1 MLHIRCPHGVI
12 WTGSRSAIRQIGHSN
27 ALSNGPVNFTS
38 YPGMSLFVQWISVQK
53 PRLEQAIQCCFDFIP
68 ELQKSVIAKCKLLI
82 SNCDSLK
89 FFQVFKCNTFFASPF
104 RESFR
109 NLTLEKG
116 EEAHLVRFQISL
128 DRYFFQRALMCLELA
143 LNVLSLRFRVSVE
156 D

>member
-38 YPGMSLFVQWISVQK
+38 YPGMSLLCAMNFCIKTASRTSDSV
-53 PRLEQAIQCCFDFIP
+53 
-68 ELQKSVIAKCKLLI
+68 LLWLHSRTTEVSNCY

-89 FFQVFKCNTFFASPF
+89 FFQVFKCNTFFANPF

>member
-1 MLHIRCPHGVI
+1 M
-12 WTGSRSAIRQIGHSN
+12 
-27 ALSNGPVNFTS
+27 
-38 YPGMSLFVQWISVQK
+38 
-53 PRLEQAIQCCFDFIP
+53 IQCCFDFIP

-104 RESFR
+104 IESFR